1 MLVDVLAVVR
11 DAARCDYRIT
21 HQLKTDFPAQHVRN
35 VTLLQH
41 TVSRLYV
48 QPTRSLGFM
57 YSPHGLSALCTAD
70 KIADTNHFLSQVLGE
85 TWGTYTAAHVLLHH
99 TVSRLYVQPTRLLI
113 PTIS

>member
-21 HQLKTDFPAQHVRN
+21 HQLKTDFPTQHVRN

-48 QPTRSLGFM
+48 QPTRPLGFM
-57 YSPHGLSALCTAD
+57 YSPHGLSALCTA
-70 KIADTNHFLSQVLGE
+70 
-85 TWGTYTAAHVLLHH
+85 H